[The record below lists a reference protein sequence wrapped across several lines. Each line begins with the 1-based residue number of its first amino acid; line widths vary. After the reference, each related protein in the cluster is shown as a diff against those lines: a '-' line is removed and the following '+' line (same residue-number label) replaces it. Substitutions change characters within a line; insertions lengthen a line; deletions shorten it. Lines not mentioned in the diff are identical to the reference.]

1 MELKKTFLAGK
12 MNKDLDERL
21 LSGGQYEDA
30 LNITIDTSEGSNI
43 GSITNSLGNT
53 VVGNITTILST
64 YSIGSTNARAV
75 GAVAYE
81 PLNLI
86 YWFVSADEYD
96 AIFEYSEI
104 TGTMEEVLICTKASA
119 STPSKLNLSKEH
131 LITGVNYLPSH
142 KDSGALLLWT
152 DNYNPP
158 RKINIKRAKSY
169 SVDDSR
175 IDIDID
181 VILRPPLKAPVI
193 YPVKT
198 DEVLSN
204 NMEERFLYF
213 AYRYKYVDNEY
224 SSMSPFS
231 AVAFQPSEYSIDFL
245 AGINKAMINEYNQCR
260 IVFETG
266 NEFVKEI
273 QLLAFD
279 TRSLNVKIIKSVDKD
294 SDNNNLIQSNSV
306 SDYVFDN
313 NKIYAPLTSDQV
325 TRLFDNVPLLAKS
338 QELIGNRLVYGN
350 YTQFRDIIDTD
361 GVNIDM
367 DFSVDYVSTSTT
379 ENTPIQTF
387 RTDRDYEVGVIY
399 GDDYGR
405 MTTALISDRNSI
417 YIPPSVSNKGN
428 SIKVNIKNNPPVWAT
443 NYRLVVKQAKKEYYN
458 IFPIWFYTDGAYR
471 YFRINESDRDKFAVG
486 DYVIFKADGTGPT
499 FTNTQ
504 YKILE
509 FESKPFN
516 FLDNEESTG
525 LYFKIKVE
533 DTADFNENS
542 LDNYGW
548 LGSGGNSIDF
558 NLFGGNEFIEHPVR
572 GSFSIRGDKTIFY
585 GDGDQNSLTTN
596 LLPLNAD
603 ENSDTNAA
611 LYLNHD
617 KRYTIEIQDIDP
629 VVYRYTDSLDLS
641 YWLESNIPIS
651 TESVV
656 TWQSYDEGA
665 IELFKISFNPNAVY
679 YKKDKWKINIRSNET
694 FFPFSYPYFTNNAK
708 PNPTNYN
715 VLPEQNVNASYVVDQ
730 QSNWFDDNVGG
741 AVYGGFAVCN
751 GGTQLKDSDGNEI
764 DRPIRNGDII
774 TIKIKQDSRNPN
786 VNTELQEFFSPGNY
800 ENIEE
805 WFVESGAYKQYV
817 QNKHDGV
824 DVSAAGICF
833 RRAYYFTNPSTDE
846 KYLVPFISGDSYS
859 KQRNYPV
866 RMFIPGYPANMSQ
879 GVTSNEDTQAPN
891 VIEVEFKHK
900 QAGAIVC
907 ETKPIDED
915 IEIYHEIT
923 DSYDVTNNLHKVGWD
938 YADFTDAS
946 SVFPTVPEG
955 LGYTVLGPL
964 LPTDPQSTD
973 RPHAFSVGQSIYASG
988 TSSVPQGYYT
998 VLAVPNQYSIIIDLA
1013 WPGNAPSEPATVFKE
1028 DWEQD
1033 QAVNN
1038 NGAIVEI
1045 NDTTSKNSQYNSFSF
1060 GNGVESYRIKD
1071 DFNDPE
1077 MKYSP
1082 RVTSIIEDYE
1092 NERKEAS
1099 LTYSGVFR
1107 GDTSINRLNEFNLSL
1122 ANFKDLDRDFGPIEK
1137 LYSRDRDI
1145 FVFHQDKINKVLYGK
1160 NVLYDAVGGGTVAS
1174 IPEVLGSEIPFPV
1187 DYGISNNPESFATN
1201 AGDIYFTDARRGA
1214 VVGMEKGN
1222 VSEISSLGMTDYFR
1236 DEFKDNPNKQ
1246 KIGSY
1251 DPYSNRYTLASENT
1265 RSVNPCTLS
1274 IRPSSRGVTSE
1285 SSGLSFFM
1293 FNISTQQEWAIT
1305 LVDTGFGTDWVSPV
1319 TTSGIG
1325 AANIYANIANNTTGS
1340 TRTIN
1345 FVVTYC
1351 TSVTQIFT
1359 LTQAASKPVIV
1370 RPIVINKPEKK

>member
-64 YSIGSTNARAV
+64 YSIGSTNARAI

-131 LITGVNYLPSH
+131 LITGVNYMPSH

-231 AVAFQPSEYSIDFL
+231 SVAFQPSEYSIDFL

-279 TRSLNVKIIKSVDKD
+279 TRSLNVKIVKSIDKD
-294 SDNNNLIQSNSV
+294 GDNNNLIQSNSV

-313 NKIYAPLTSDQV
+313 NKIYAPITSDQI

-338 QELIGNRLVYGN
+338 QEIIGNRLVYGN

-379 ENTPIQTF
+379 ENTPIQSF

-417 YIPPSVSNKGN
+417 YIPPKVSTKGN

-486 DYVIFKADGTGPT
+486 DYVIFKADGAGPT
-499 FTNTQ
+499 FINTQ

-509 FESKPFN
+509 FESKPFD
-516 FLDNEESTG
+516 FLGDEESAG

-533 DTADFNENS
+533 NTSSFNQDNLPKYGWKGEGTNDIDPTSYFLTGNHSIYSKTNIEGTFGWQHEKIIFYGKGDENS
-542 LDNYGW
+542 LET
-548 LGSGGNSIDF
+548 IDYYIP
-558 NLFGGNEFIEHPVR
+558 N
-572 GSFSIRGDKTIFY
+572 
-585 GDGDQNSLTTN
+585 
-596 LLPLNAD
+596 
-603 ENSDTNAA
+603 
-611 LYLNHD
+611 LNHD
-617 KRYTIEIQDIDP
+617 KRYTIEIESIDP
-629 VVYRYTDSLDLS
+629 VTYRYTDSVDIS
-641 YWLESNIPIS
+641 YWIESNIPIE
-651 TESVV
+651 TVTVV
-656 TWQSYDEGA
+656 TWQGSGNIGEQ
-665 IELFKISFNPNAVY
+665 IFKIDFNENASY
-679 YKKDKWKINIRSNET
+679 YRGDKWKKNVRANEQQ
-694 FFPFSYPYFTNNAK
+694 FPYAYPVFSNNAF

-715 VLPEQNVNASYVVDQ
+715 VIPPQYANA
-730 QSNWFDDNVGG
+730 DDAEDAINNLLDPDSGG
-741 AVYGGFAVCN
+741 FGAIYGGFAVCN
-751 GGTQLKDSDGNEI
+751 GGTQLKDSGGNEI
-764 DRPIRNGDII
+764 DRPINNGDVI
-774 TIKIKQDSRNPN
+774 TIRIKQDSRNPN

-805 WFVESGAYKQYV
+805 WFIESGAYNQFI
-817 QNKHDGV
+817 QNDSQGNNV
-824 DVSAAGICF
+824 GSIGICF
-833 RRAYYFTNPSTDE
+833 RRAAYTPNSGVSDLNTGTNYPE
-846 KYLVPFISGDSYS
+846 AIR
-859 KQRNYPV
+859 RNLPV
-866 RMFIPGYPANMSQ
+866 RMFIPGYP
-879 GVTSNEDTQAPN
+879 NEPPN
-891 VIEVEFKHK
+891 KWNNNKNNIIEVEFKHK

-938 YADFTDAS
+938 YADFTYSTD
-946 SVFPTVPEG
+946 VFPTVPEG

-973 RPHAFSVGQSIYASG
+973 RPHAFSVGQSVYASG
-988 TSSVPQGYYT
+988 TANVPQGYYT
-998 VLAVPNQYSIIIDLA
+998 VLAVPNQYSIIIDLT
-1013 WPGNAPSEPATVFKE
+1013 WPGNAPSQPATVFKE

-1071 DFNDPE
+1071 DFNEPE
-1077 MKYSP
+1077 MKYSL

-1214 VVGMEKGN
+1214 VLGMEKGN

-1293 FNISTQQEWAIT
+1293 FNISTQQQWAIT

-1325 AANIYANIANNTTGS
+1325 AANIYANVANNTTGS

>member
-119 STPSKLNLSKEH
+119 ITPSKLNLSKEH
-131 LITGVNYLPSH
+131 LITGVNYMPSH

-266 NEFVKEI
+266 NEFVEEI

-279 TRSLNVKIIKSVDKD
+279 TRSLNVKIVKSIDKD
-294 SDNNNLIQSNSV
+294 GDNNNLIQSNSV

-338 QELIGNRLVYGN
+338 QEIIGNRLVYGN

-417 YIPPSVSNKGN
+417 YIPSSESVKGN
-428 SIKVNIKNNPPVWAT
+428 SLKVNIKNNPPEWAT
-443 NYRLVVKQAKKEYYN
+443 NYRLVIKQAKKEYYN

-509 FESKPFN
+509 FESKALG
-516 FLDNEESTG
+516 FLGNNESAG
-525 LYFKIKVE
+525 LYFKIKS
-533 DTADFNENS
+533 DNITDFNEDS
-542 LDNYGW
+542 LENYGW
-548 LGSGGNSIDF
+548 VGSGNNDRQITPNIYTSKVIAG
-558 NLFGGNEFIEHPVR
+558 LFK
-572 GSFSIRGDKTIFY
+572 IRKDKTIFY
-585 GDGDQNSLTTN
+585 GKGDENSLTTK
-596 LLPLNAD
+596 LLPEGVGED
-603 ENSDTNAA
+603 STNAA
-611 LYLNHD
+611 LHLNHD
-617 KRYTIEIQDIDP
+617 KRYTIEIEGIDP
-629 VVYRYTDSLDLS
+629 IVYRYTDSLDLS
-641 YWLESNIPIS
+641 YWLGSNIPIS
-651 TESVV
+651 TVTVV
-656 TWQSYDEGA
+656 PWQGFNLGID
-665 IELFKISFNPNAVY
+665 LFKIDFDENDAY
-679 YKKDKWKINIRSNET
+679 YIGDKWKINIRANEEK
-694 FFPFSYPYFTNNAK
+694 FPYAYPVFQIMHF
-708 PNPTNYN
+708 
-715 VLPEQNVNASYVVDQ
+715 LILQ
-730 QSNWFDDNVGG
+730 
-741 AVYGGFAVCN
+741 
-751 GGTQLKDSDGNEI
+751 
-764 DRPIRNGDII
+764 II
-774 TIKIKQDSRNPN
+774 MLYLLIILMQEMPKIKK
-786 VNTELQEFFSPGNY
+786 T
-800 ENIEE
+800 
-805 WFVESGAYKQYV
+805 
-817 QNKHDGV
+817 
-824 DVSAAGICF
+824 
-833 RRAYYFTNPSTDE
+833 
-846 KYLVPFISGDSYS
+846 
-859 KQRNYPV
+859 
-866 RMFIPGYPANMSQ
+866 
-879 GVTSNEDTQAPN
+879 
-891 VIEVEFKHK
+891 
-900 QAGAIVC
+900 
-907 ETKPIDED
+907 
-915 IEIYHEIT
+915 IY
-923 DSYDVTNNLHKVGWD
+923 
-938 YADFTDAS
+938 
-946 SVFPTVPEG
+946 
-955 LGYTVLGPL
+955 
-964 LPTDPQSTD
+964 
-973 RPHAFSVGQSIYASG
+973 
-988 TSSVPQGYYT
+988 
-998 VLAVPNQYSIIIDLA
+998 
-1013 WPGNAPSEPATVFKE
+1013 
-1028 DWEQD
+1028 
-1033 QAVNN
+1033 
-1038 NGAIVEI
+1038 
-1045 NDTTSKNSQYNSFSF
+1045 
-1060 GNGVESYRIKD
+1060 
-1071 DFNDPE
+1071 
-1077 MKYSP
+1077 
-1082 RVTSIIEDYE
+1082 
-1092 NERKEAS
+1092 
-1099 LTYSGVFR
+1099 
-1107 GDTSINRLNEFNLSL
+1107 SL
-1122 ANFKDLDRDFGPIEK
+1122 ALVVLELYMEVSQCVMVVLNLNCHMDPFLIE
-1137 LYSRDRDI
+1137 R
-1145 FVFHQDKINKVLYGK
+1145 
-1160 NVLYDAVGGGTVAS
+1160 
-1174 IPEVLGSEIPFPV
+1174 
-1187 DYGISNNPESFATN
+1187 
-1201 AGDIYFTDARRGA
+1201 
-1214 VVGMEKGN
+1214 
-1222 VSEISSLGMTDYFR
+1222 
-1236 DEFKDNPNKQ
+1236 
-1246 KIGSY
+1246 
-1251 DPYSNRYTLASENT
+1251 
-1265 RSVNPCTLS
+1265 
-1274 IRPSSRGVTSE
+1274 
-1285 SSGLSFFM
+1285 
-1293 FNISTQQEWAIT
+1293 
-1305 LVDTGFGTDWVSPV
+1305 
-1319 TTSGIG
+1319 
-1325 AANIYANIANNTTGS
+1325 
-1340 TRTIN
+1340 
-1345 FVVTYC
+1345 
-1351 TSVTQIFT
+1351 
-1359 LTQAASKPVIV
+1359 
-1370 RPIVINKPEKK
+1370 

>member
-1 MELKKTFLAGK
+1 MKNLALNG
-12 MNKDLDERL
+12 LRL
-21 LSGGQYEDA
+21 LLILSASMIA
-30 LNITIDTSEGSNI
+30 LAAQAERDTS
-43 GSITNSLGNT
+43 
-53 VVGNITTILST
+53 
-64 YSIGSTNARAV
+64 R
-75 GAVAYE
+75 
-81 PLNLI
+81 
-86 YWFVSADEYD
+86 D
-96 AIFEYSEI
+96 
-104 TGTMEEVLICTKASA
+104 
-119 STPSKLNLSKEH
+119 
-131 LITGVNYLPSH
+131 
-142 KDSGALLLWT
+142 
-152 DNYNPP
+152 
-158 RKINIKRAKSY
+158 
-169 SVDDSR
+169 
-175 IDIDID
+175 
-181 VILRPPLKAPVI
+181 
-193 YPVKT
+193 
-198 DEVLSN
+198 
-204 NMEERFLYF
+204 
-213 AYRYKYVDNEY
+213 
-224 SSMSPFS
+224 
-231 AVAFQPSEYSIDFL
+231 
-245 AGINKAMINEYNQCR
+245 
-260 IVFETG
+260 
-266 NEFVKEI
+266 
-273 QLLAFD
+273 
-279 TRSLNVKIIKSVDKD
+279 
-294 SDNNNLIQSNSV
+294 
-306 SDYVFDN
+306 
-313 NKIYAPLTSDQV
+313 
-325 TRLFDNVPLLAKS
+325 
-338 QELIGNRLVYGN
+338 
-350 YTQFRDIIDTD
+350 QFR
-361 GVNIDM
+361 
-367 DFSVDYVSTSTT
+367 
-379 ENTPIQTF
+379 
-387 RTDRDYEVGVIY
+387 
-399 GDDYGR
+399 
-405 MTTALISDRNSI
+405 
-417 YIPPSVSNKGN
+417 
-428 SIKVNIKNNPPVWAT
+428 
-443 NYRLVVKQAKKEYYN
+443 
-458 IFPIWFYTDGAYR
+458 
-471 YFRINESDRDKFAVG
+471 
-486 DYVIFKADGTGPT
+486 
-499 FTNTQ
+499 
-504 YKILE
+504 
-509 FESKPFN
+509 
-516 FLDNEESTG
+516 
-525 LYFKIKVE
+525 
-533 DTADFNENS
+533 
-542 LDNYGW
+542 
-548 LGSGGNSIDF
+548 
-558 NLFGGNEFIEHPVR
+558 HPVSKTNIA
-572 GSFSIRGDKTIFY
+572 GTFGDQHQKIIFY
-585 GDGDQNSLTTN
+585 GKGDKNSLETIDYYAST
-596 LLPLNAD
+596 
-603 ENSDTNAA
+603 
-611 LYLNHD
+611 LNHD
-617 KRYTIEIQDIDP
+617 KRYTIEIQSTDP
-629 VVYRYTDSLDLS
+629 VTYRYTDSVDIS
-641 YWLESNIPIS
+641 YWLASNIPIS
-651 TESVV
+651 TVTVV
-656 TWQSYDEGA
+656 PWQGDGVQA
-665 IELFKISFNPNAVY
+665 DIFKIDFNENAAY
-679 YKKDKWKINIRSNET
+679 YKGDKWKKNVRANEE
-694 FFPFSYPYFTNNAK
+694 FFPYAYPVFSNNAS

-715 VLPEQNVNASYVVDQ
+715 VIPPQYANADDSEDQ
-730 QSNWFDDNVGG
+730 LGNLLNGNSGG
-741 AVYGGFAVCN
+741 FGAIYGGFAVCN
-751 GGTQLKDSDGNEI
+751 GGTQLIDSDGNEI
-764 DRPIRNGDII
+764 DRPINNGDVI
-774 TIKIKQDSRNPN
+774 TIKITQDSENDN

-805 WFVESGAYKQYV
+805 WFIESGAYKQFI
-817 QNKHDGV
+817 QNDSQGN
-824 DVSAAGICF
+824 DVGSIGICF
-833 RRAYYFTNPSTDE
+833 RRAAYIANSPGGSDLNTGTSIFPPTI
-846 KYLVPFISGDSYS
+846 L
-859 KQRNYPV
+859 RNLPV
-866 RMFIPGYPANMSQ
+866 RMFIPGYP
-879 GVTSNEDTQAPN
+879 GDPPN
-891 VIEVEFKHK
+891 KWNNNRNNIIEVEYSHK

-938 YADFTDAS
+938 YADFTYSTD
-946 SVFPTVPEG
+946 VFPTVPEG

-1038 NGAIVEI
+1038 NGAIIEI

-1071 DFNDPE
+1071 DFNEPE

-1293 FNISTQQEWAIT
+1293 FNISTQQQWAIT

-1325 AANIYANIANNTTGS
+1325 AANIYANVANNTTGS